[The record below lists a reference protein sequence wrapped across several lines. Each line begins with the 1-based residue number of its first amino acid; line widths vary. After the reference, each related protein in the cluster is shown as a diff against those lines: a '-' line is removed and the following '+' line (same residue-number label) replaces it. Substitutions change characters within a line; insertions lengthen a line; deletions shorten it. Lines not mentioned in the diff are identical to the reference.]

1 MSQYIFNINED
12 EGDFAVGKCELNL
25 PSVLH
30 FINCEKMVNKNQEKN
45 RGRIAVD
52 NRKCKCKFKYLKS
65 EAAMSVNWTTS
76 QN

>member
-30 FINCEKMVNKNQEKN
+30 FINCEKMVNKNREKKP
-45 RGRIAVD
+45 REDCSRQPQMQMQIQIFEKRSCDV
-52 NRKCKCKFKYLKS
+52 C
-65 EAAMSVNWTTS
+65 
-76 QN
+76 

>member
-30 FINCEKMVNKNQEKN
+30 FINCEKMVNKNQEKTE
-45 RGRIAVD
+45 GG
-52 NRKCKCKFKYLKS
+52 LQS
-65 EAAMSVNWTTS
+65 TAANANANSNI
-76 QN
+76 